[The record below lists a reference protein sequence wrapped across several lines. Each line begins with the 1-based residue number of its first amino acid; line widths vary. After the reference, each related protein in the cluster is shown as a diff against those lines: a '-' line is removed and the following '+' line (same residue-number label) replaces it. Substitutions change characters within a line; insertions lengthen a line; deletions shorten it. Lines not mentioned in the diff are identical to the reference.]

1 MISGFGVELL
11 AIDAWEVG
19 TILSG
24 LQIQANTQLMM
35 HLLFFYPTSQTKSSV
50 DVLFRTIANTRDIY
64 YSAERGSASFN
75 LFEVFSL
82 SEYSGVVWIVARI
95 GKWICA
101 GLYRGGQLG

>member
-50 DVLFRTIANTRDIY
+50 DVLFRTIANTQGRTIILQNVEVPR
-64 YSAERGSASFN
+64 SIFLKSSVCQSIPVSF
-75 LFEVFSL
+75 
-82 SEYSGVVWIVARI
+82 G
-95 GKWICA
+95 
-101 GLYRGGQLG
+101 